1 MKIPQEKKYA
11 AFISYRH
18 LSPDMEIA
26 RALAKML
33 EHNMIRPNRTVKR
46 NIAPVFL
53 DVNELPLTESLDAS
67 IIHALEESE
76 ILIVICSPNLPLSKY
91 CMREISYF
99 KEIHGGKM
107 DRIYTLLVDGDPMS
121 SFPDVLRT
129 EQVNGKDADG
139 HDTTFT
145 VEVEPLFADV
155 RAATIKESIKKLRKT
170 EYLRLAA
177 AYYRCTYDDLYK
189 RRKRW
194 LWKLGMSSASIVVVA
209 ALGFC
214 GYAYTRNLQYSTA
227 KAATYASYARE
238 QNEAGNEQLS
248 ITLCQ
253 EAWEEGVFSS
263 SQRYM
268 TALRSAAVQY
278 DYKQRA
284 VPISRLMTADYMDS
298 ENFNFYTSE
307 DETTSLVHSDD
318 IYQLTDTKTGFVMYK
333 EAVDLM
339 NVQASDVSWYV
350 TIAAKADEHGVF
362 QDVLELHNLDDQQ
375 LIKAIVLRPSK
386 LTSPDYKLNIYV
398 GKNVDQ
404 VLEITDDDE
413 RLILIDKQGN
423 HVSEEELLQ
432 RAYTAVQQ
440 TPAEPAPFSVGITK
454 ILRKTSYNIKNAT
467 GEVMLTLDGDV
478 KHTAFSPDWAW
489 FACLAD
495 QQLAIYDT
503 STWTKMGQCT
513 IATEN
518 VTAIRLLQDSTYAI
532 VTHGNGDV
540 TDNYALDWR
549 TGSLLA
555 EFGGTVQIGAD
566 HNFYTVYQGQVS
578 TYHYTPLDLTSMPY
592 IVAQKDKLLL
602 TRNGSHIILID
613 SENGN
618 ALFLGDSIRPSF
630 DIYNATSA
638 RVAYS
643 DDLSRMLVRLEEGL
657 HCYDQIGRILWQTGP
672 NDSVFAMARDG
683 SVAAWVDDKG
693 NVCVVSAADG
703 ARLYDIPA
711 SMMTGITSPDSIAV
725 SQDGLCICERNG
737 DIGTCLWF
745 PAGSSKAID
754 LGHYCAADLFADGTL
769 ILEGASYIQ
778 DFAVWN
784 VREQAFLYQPNDNT
798 GAWAYS
804 PRTGYLARHLQTS
817 GNHNTLE
824 IELLQLR
831 KGKFVSCGRIPLPD
845 VALSSLKMDS
855 AGEVLSIT
863 AGDTT
868 FVYRMK
874 NLSPLLETTGAP
886 LYYENGAFY
895 SEDLLGGQL
904 YTVPMLEG
912 DALHNFAAQ
921 IITSDA
927 GQRELSLAELSRY
940 SFEE

>member
-1 MKIPQEKKYA
+1 MKMPQKKKYA

-76 ILIVICSPNLPLSKY
+76 IMIVISSPNLPLSKY

-107 DRIYTLLVDGDPMS
+107 DRIYTLLVDGDPMT
-121 SFPDVLRT
+121 SFPEVLRT
-129 EQVNGKDADG
+129 EQVHGKDADG

-194 LWKLGMSSASIVVVA
+194 LWKLGLSSAGIVAVA
-209 ALGFC
+209 ALGF
-214 GYAYTRNLQYSTA
+214 GVYVYTRNLQYSTA
-227 KAATYASYARE
+227 KAATYASYAQE
-238 QNEAGNEQLS
+238 QNEAGNEQLA

-253 EAWEEGVFSS
+253 VAWKEGVFSR

-268 TALRSAAVQY
+268 TALRSAALQY
-278 DYKQRA
+278 DYKLRA
-284 VPISRLMTADYMDS
+284 IPISCLMTADYMDS
-298 ENFNFYTSE
+298 ERFNFYTSE
-307 DETTSLVHSDD
+307 DGTTSLVHSDFV
-318 IYQLTDTKTGFVMYK
+318 YQLTDTKTGFVMYQ

-339 NVQASDVSWYV
+339 KVQASDVSWYA
-350 TIAAKADEHGVF
+350 TIAAKEDDHGIF

-375 LIKAIVLRPSK
+375 LIKSIVLRPSK
-386 LTSPDYKLNIYV
+386 LTSPDYQLNIYV
-398 GKNVDQ
+398 SKNVDQ
-404 VLEITDDDE
+404 VLELTDGGE
-413 RLILIDKQGN
+413 RLILLDKQGN
-423 HVSEEELLQ
+423 PVSENELLQ
-432 RAYTAVQQ
+432 RVQMAAQ
-440 TPAEPAPFSVGITK
+440 QAPSEPAPFSVDITK
-454 ILRKTSYNIKNAT
+454 ILRKTSYNVKNAA

-478 KHTAFSPDWAW
+478 KHTAFSPDWTL

-495 QQLAIYDT
+495 QQLTIYDT
-503 STWTKMGQCT
+503 ATWTEAGQCA
-513 IATEN
+513 IITEN
-518 VTAIRLLQDSTYAI
+518 VTAVRLLQDSTYVI
-532 VTHGNGDV
+532 VTHGSSDI
-540 TDNYALDWR
+540 TDNYVLDWR
-549 TGSLLA
+549 TGNLLA
-555 EFGGTVQIGAD
+555 EFGGTVQIGED
-566 HNFYTVYQGQVS
+566 HYVYTVYRGQVS
-578 TYHYTPLDLTSMPY
+578 TYHYTPMDLTSMPY
-592 IVAQKDKLLL
+592 IVAQKGTLLL
-602 TRNGSHIILID
+602 TRNGSQITLMD
-613 SENGN
+613 GENGE
-618 ALFLGDSIRPSF
+618 ALLLADSVQPDLDS
-630 DIYNATSA
+630 YNATSA

-643 DDLSRMLVRLEEGL
+643 DDLSRILVRLKDGL
-657 HCYDQIGRILWQTGP
+657 HCYDQTGKLLWQTGP
-672 NDSVFAMARDG
+672 NDAVFAMARDG
-683 SVAAWVDDKG
+683 SVAAWVDDEG
-693 NVCVVSAADG
+693 NVRVVSAADG
-703 ARLYDIPA
+703 ALLYEIPA
-711 SMMTGITSPDSIAV
+711 SSMMDITSPDSIAV
-725 SQDGLCICERNG
+725 SQDGICICERNG

-745 PAGSSKAID
+745 SAGKHQGID
-754 LGHYCAADLFADGTL
+754 LGHYCAADLFVDGML

-778 DFAVWN
+778 DFAVWS
-784 VREQAFLYQPNDNT
+784 VKEQAFLYRPNDNT

-831 KGKFVSCGRIPLPD
+831 KGQFVSCGRIPLPD
-845 VALSSLKMDS
+845 VALSALKMDS

-868 FVYRMK
+868 FIYRMK
-874 NLSPLLETTGAP
+874 KLSPLLETTGAP
-886 LYYENGAFY
+886 LYYESGAFY
-895 SEDLLGGQL
+895 SEDLLGGQI
-904 YTVPMLEG
+904 YTIPMLEG
-912 DALHNFAAQ
+912 EALHNFAAQ

-927 GQRELSLAELSRY
+927 GQRKLSIAELSRY